1 MYHRNWK
8 FARINVPLFL
18 ARIVPKTVIDKSLRP
33 LSIPPN
39 SFTIKVEQMAF
50 ALLVISISPVHK
62 EVLRMKRRFFS
73 ILLTLALCVGLMP
86 AVVWAAEEINPDSW
100 GALRTAI
107 DTDGATIKLNQNI
120 EAGSSDVTLMV
131 SSGKKVI
138 LDLNG
143 YTIDRGLSNVT
154 VSSTTGAPVINV
166 QGELT
171 IKDSS
176 AEGNGMITGGN
187 NVASGGGI
195 HVYSGGTLNLD
206 GGHISGN
213 TSSGNGTAGGVQ
225 VEGTFNMNGGS
236 IERNNSETHGGGVS
250 VSGGV
255 FEMNEGLIAN
265 NTAKEYGGGVFAGYA
280 TFNLNGGIIRNNS
293 AANGGGI
300 WANQTILNVV
310 GGTITLNTAS
320 ENGGGAFLNA
330 PDKYG
335 GGDYQINGG
344 TITNNTATIQ
354 GGGIYMDGDASATVR
369 RISMKG
375 APIIKDNTA
384 SSAASNVFLKNGFKI
399 YITDKI
405 TDGAIVGIT
414 NSTEPTSANPIVF
427 TNGFN
432 TYNSSAEP
440 DLFFFS
446 DKSVNVLGKDHSG
459 EIQLEAPIAYD
470 INVSVTNIAD
480 GSILEGAT
488 VQIFKKD
495 SPSYI
500 LEEWTSTSQP
510 HTVSGLE
517 PDVEYILRETIP
529 PDGYVLASDIS
540 FNIDNAGIITSTG
553 SITTDGVLLI
563 QNEASVPYNLYIC
576 GTQVTSA
583 NAGDLSVIDGVS
595 GNVSYNDSTKT
606 LTLKDATIQGNVQDT
621 IAVRMSNLTIAFSG
635 ENMISART
643 STGYCRGID
652 VTKRRAECF

>member
-1 MYHRNWK
+1 
-8 FARINVPLFL
+8 
-18 ARIVPKTVIDKSLRP
+18 
-33 LSIPPN
+33 
-39 SFTIKVEQMAF
+39 
-50 ALLVISISPVHK
+50 
-62 EVLRMKRRFFS
+62 MKRRLFS
-73 ILLTLALCVGLMP
+73 ILLTLALCIGLMP
-86 AVVWAAEEINPDSW
+86 AMVWAAEDINPDSW

-120 EAGSSDVTLMV
+120 EAGSSDFTLMV

-154 VSSTTGAPVINV
+154 VSFTTGAPVINV

-195 HVYSGGTLNLD
+195 HVFSGGTLNLD

-300 WANQTILNVV
+300 WANQTTLNVV

-375 APIIKDNTA
+375 APII
-384 SSAASNVFLKNGFKI
+384 S
-399 YITDKI
+399 
-405 TDGAIVGIT
+405 
-414 NSTEPTSANPIVF
+414 
-427 TNGFN
+427 
-432 TYNSSAEP
+432 
-440 DLFFFS
+440 
-446 DKSVNVLGKDHSG
+446 
-459 EIQLEAPIAYD
+459 
-470 INVSVTNIAD
+470 
-480 GSILEGAT
+480 
-488 VQIFKKD
+488 
-495 SPSYI
+495 
-500 LEEWTSTSQP
+500 
-510 HTVSGLE
+510 
-517 PDVEYILRETIP
+517 
-529 PDGYVLASDIS
+529 
-540 FNIDNAGIITSTG
+540 
-553 SITTDGVLLI
+553 
-563 QNEASVPYNLYIC
+563 
-576 GTQVTSA
+576 
-583 NAGDLSVIDGVS
+583 
-595 GNVSYNDSTKT
+595 
-606 LTLKDATIQGNVQDT
+606 
-621 IAVRMSNLTIAFSG
+621 
-635 ENMISART
+635 
-643 STGYCRGID
+643 
-652 VTKRRAECF
+652 